1 MNSRAASKMS
11 SGTEAAP
18 MLSARGVS
26 KSFGPIRA
34 LNEFDLEIGPGVTG
48 LLGPN
53 GSGKSTLLKLF
64 SGQLRADTGVVR
76 VLGRDPFREV
86 AVFRAL
92 GLCPEQDKFYEELSG
107 LDFVAALTRLHG
119 FAGARAR
126 ELAAA
131 AMARVGMQAHQDK
144 RIREMSRGMRQRTKI
159 AQSIAH
165 EPSIVLLDEPLTGAD
180 PVARA
185 DLIELISTLGAEGRC
200 VVVSS
205 HVLHEVE
212 AMTHQVVLIRFG
224 RLRAQ
229 GDIVRLRTLL
239 DDRPYRIH
247 VKIGAPRR
255 LASRLIERLDHVRA
269 VSVIAA
275 DALELTTT
283 ELDRACF
290 DIPQLAGELGE
301 TVRGFTSPDADLESL
316 YRYLIEEG

>member
-1 MNSRAASKMS
+1 MS
-11 SGTEAAP
+11 EETPETAR
-18 MLSARGVS
+18 LIARGVS

-64 SGQLRADTGVVR
+64 SGQLRPDTGTVR
-76 VLGRDPFREV
+76 VLGRDPFRDV
-86 AVFRAL
+86 SVFAAL
-92 GLCPEQDKFYEELSG
+92 GLCPEQDKFYEELTG
-107 LDFVAALTRLHG
+107 LDFVTALTRLHG
-119 FAGARAR
+119 YDARAAR
-126 ELAAA
+126 ERAAA
-131 AMARVGMQAHQDK
+131 AMARVGMTAHERK
-144 RIREMSRGMRQRTKI
+144 PIRAMSRGMRQRTKI
-159 AQSIAH
+159 AQAIAH
-165 EPSIVLLDEPLTGAD
+165 DPAIVLLDEPLTGAD

-185 DLIELISTLGAEGRC
+185 ELIELIARLGAEGRC

-239 DDRPYRIH
+239 DDRPYRIR
-247 VKIGAPRR
+247 VTTDAPRP
-255 LASRLIERLDHVRA
+255 LASRLLERLDHVRA
-269 VSVIAA
+269 VSVVAD
-275 DALELTTT
+275 DALELTTL

-290 DIPQLAGELGE
+290 DIPQLAGELGQ

-316 YRYLIEEG
+316 YRYLIEEA